1 MNQLYDVIDSL
12 GERIGWVNDK
22 LLLRIKNKTDEKF
35 DSIEELI
42 AEVESMDCHLN
53 DMQGDLY
60 SLAVHKEVVK
70 QINKFGIGYIVR

>member
-12 GERIGWVNDK
+12 GERVGQVNDK

-42 AEVESMDCHLN
+42 VKVEFMGYYLN

-60 SLAVHKEVVK
+60 SLTVHKEVVK
-70 QINKFGIGYIVR
+70 QISKFGIGYIVR